1 MRFRRPLDEEPEMNL
16 IPLID
21 VMLIVLIFLAVT
33 TTYSRFAQLQI
44 HLPSAQANPTQNQP
58 TQIQVAVTADGRFAI
73 DGRVAPFGS
82 PAQFAQT
89 LRTAAQEAEGSSNA
103 SGADNTVLVIN
114 ADAQA
119 PHQAVIN
126 VMEAARLANLPRI
139 SFATQR
145 PSPADGSGR

>member
-1 MRFRRPLDEEPEMNL
+1 MRFRRPLEEDPEVNL

-33 TTYSRFAQLQI
+33 TTYSRFSELQI
-44 HLPSAQANPTQNQP
+44 ELPSAEANKTQHR
-58 TQIQVAVTADGRFAI
+58 TQDIQVGVTSDGRIAI
-73 DGRVAPFGS
+73 DRTLLPVTEPAAVAEQLQRAARGRDKP
-82 PAQFAQT
+82 
-89 LRTAAQEAEGSSNA
+89 LI
-103 SGADNTVLVIN
+103 VIN

-126 VMEAARLANLPRI
+126 VLEAARLANLPRI

-145 PSPADGSGR
+145 QSAGGRR

>member
-1 MRFRRPLDEEPEMNL
+1 MRFRRSRDEDPEVNL

-33 TTYSRFAQLQI
+33 TTYSRFSELQI
-44 HLPSAQANPTQNQP
+44 ELPRADADRTQNRP
-58 TQIQVAVTADGRFAI
+58 HEIQIGVTADGRIAI
-73 DGRVAPFGS
+73 ERVLVPVTEPAAVAELLQRAARGREQP
-82 PAQFAQT
+82 
-89 LRTAAQEAEGSSNA
+89 L
-103 SGADNTVLVIN
+103 LVIN

-145 PSPADGSGR
+145 QAAGGRR